1 MTKKTTET
9 PPKKSAKAAKS
20 SGFSEW
26 IESDNF
32 FWGLLLIS
40 LGALFLLHNL
50 GVLELY
56 IGNIWQLWPVAIISV
71 GVSMIELKGKWS
83 TAVNIGAT
91 IIIVLLALFVL
102 TNENGLRQGPIT
114 HDSDDV
120 VAIENR
126 ASLWQRTE
134 KADIRV
140 DTGAIS
146 LRLDSVP
153 EDDNQV
159 VNAQLKGNR
168 KITEETRMDGT
179 TQRIELGTKGHPG
192 AGIFQGKNRL
202 ELGLTQRMPVD
213 LRLDMG
219 ASTISGDLSQVQLE
233 NLIIDT
239 GATTVD
245 LTLGSKLERS
255 TVTIDSGA
263 STIKLRVPKEA
274 GYRVER
280 DGGLTSSNFDG
291 AEKVDDDTYET
302 EGFAQAEKQI
312 FIIAD
317 TGATSFKIEQY

>member
-1 MTKKTTET
+1 MTKEPTEKAPT
-9 PPKKSAKAAKS
+9 KKKPAQS

-26 IESDNF
+26 VESDNF

-40 LGALFLLHNL
+40 LGALFLLHNV
-50 GVLELY
+50 GVLQLY
-56 IGNIWQLWPVAIISV
+56 IGNIWQLWPIVIILI
-71 GVSMIELKGKWS
+71 GVSMIQLKGKWN
-83 TAVNIGAT
+83 TAVNVGAT

-126 ASLWQRTE
+126 ASLWQKTE
-134 KADIRV
+134 KADVRV

-153 EDDNQV
+153 EGDSQV

-202 ELGLTQRMPVD
+202 ELGLTQRVPVD

-263 STIKLRVPKEA
+263 SNIKLRMPKEV

-291 AEKVDDDTYET
+291 AEKVSDDLYET

-312 FIIAD
+312 LIIAD